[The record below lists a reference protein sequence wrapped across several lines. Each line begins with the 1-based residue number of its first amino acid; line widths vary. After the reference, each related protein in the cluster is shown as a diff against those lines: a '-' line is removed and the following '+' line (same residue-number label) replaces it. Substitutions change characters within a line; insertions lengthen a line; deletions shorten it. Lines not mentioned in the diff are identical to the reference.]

1 MRCVDCL
8 PLLDEYAYGE
18 ADDRTAMLLGAHV
31 AACEECSAALDALR
45 AEQQLYAL
53 YERPVEVTPA
63 LWQAV
68 RAEIARGES
77 AAQTRPA
84 RPSPFAR
91 LRGRFASAFGPLV
104 ARPALASGLSV
115 ALVGLV
121 SGALWLSLP
130 ARPEAPGET
139 ASAVTPVEQ
148 RTGPARPAAP
158 PSIPEPDRGG
168 VQVVFAGNAG
178 RPSAVAGLPRREAQ
192 FVNAG
197 LRAPAAVD
205 TGGLVAA
212 PEDLHAAEDE
222 TPLAVVPPPPAEP
235 RDVVTAARQPDPE
248 EKEFAR
254 HVEQAQMLLRSFKN
268 AAPAE
273 GAPVDLTY
281 EKLLSQKLLD
291 ENAALRVGAEV
302 ADDKETRQVLDA
314 IEPFLLDIK
323 NLRERPS
330 REEVRSIRE
339 RMKKNEIIAALQVY

>member
-18 ADDRTAMLLGAHV
+18 ADDRTALLLGAHV

-45 AEQQLYAL
+45 AEQQLYAR
-53 YERPVEVTPA
+53 YERPLEVTPA
-63 LWQAV
+63 LWQSV
-68 RAEIARGES
+68 RAEIARVET

-84 RPSPFAR
+84 PVPAFAR
-91 LRGRFASAFGPLV
+91 LRGRLASALGPLY
-104 ARPALASGLSV
+104 ARPALASALPV
-115 ALVGLV
+115 AFVGLV

-139 ASAVTPVEQ
+139 ASAVRPVEQ
-148 RTGPARPAAP
+148 RTGPDRPAAA

-168 VQVVFAGNAG
+168 VPAVFGSNAG
-178 RPSAVAGLPRREAQ
+178 RPSADAGLQRRETH
-192 FVNAG
+192 FVSAG
-197 LRAPAAVD
+197 LRTPAAVD
-205 TGGLVAA
+205 AGGLVTV
-212 PEDLHAAEDE
+212 PEDLHAAEEE
-222 TPLAVVPPPPAEP
+222 TPLAVVPPPAEP
-235 RDVVTAARQPDPE
+235 LDVVTAARQPDPE

-273 GAPVDLTY
+273 GDAGDLTY

-291 ENAALRVGAEV
+291 ENAALRVGDFG
-302 ADDKETRQVLDA
+302 ADDKEARQVLDA